1 MVQYNT
7 FSASDFLEDEAFVR
21 YIKYS
26 RPADVA
32 LWNDWLAS
40 GPPSA
45 GAFREASRVLEAILS
60 ARRIVPEQEDEQ
72 LSWEV
77 IERRTGDW
85 DQRRRSWGR
94 IRWVAAAAVIGIV
107 LVSGVLW
114 YLGSKVVVETG
125 YGEQKEV
132 VLPDKSIVRLN
143 ANSTITWYRAWR
155 WRSGR
160 EVWLRGEGLF
170 TVDHGEDRQGVF
182 TAYAG
187 DVAVSVLGTRFDVK
201 QRRSSVIV
209 SLLEGKLGIRDSR
222 RTGNQLILRAG
233 ETARFEDSSATV
245 MVGPIRKMTS
255 QPQAWTDNKI
265 LANGM
270 TVRDIIENYEDSY
283 GYHIVLG
290 DTSQASKTID
300 GTLSLQ
306 TEEGVLYMLAN
317 ILNANIHREG
327 RTIYLQPKHN

>member
-1 MVQYNT
+1 MEQYNT

-21 YIKYS
+21 YIKYG
-26 RPADVA
+26 RPSDITV
-32 LWNDWLAS
+32 WNDWLAS

-45 GAFREASRVLEAILS
+45 GAFQEASLVLGAVLS
-60 ARRIVPEQEDEQ
+60 ARRIVPEQDDER

-77 IERRTGDW
+77 IERRTKAVD
-85 DQRRRSWGR
+85 RRRRIGGR

-107 LVSGVLW
+107 VASGAFW

-125 YGEQKEV
+125 YGEQREV

-143 ANSTITWYRAWR
+143 ANSTLSWYRAWR
-155 WRSGR
+155 WRQGR
-160 EVWLRGEGLF
+160 EVWLKGEALF
-170 TVDHGEDRQGVF
+170 TVDHGEDQF
-182 TAYAG
+182 TAYSG
-187 DVAVSVLGTRFDVK
+187 DIAVRVLGTRFDLK
-201 QRRSSVIV
+201 QRRGSVVV

-222 RTGNQLILRAG
+222 RSGDQLILRAG

-245 MVGPIRKMTS
+245 SVSPIRKMTS
-255 QPQAWTDNKI
+255 QPQAWTDQKI
-265 LANGM
+265 MANGM

>member
-1 MVQYNT
+1 MDQYNT
-7 FSASDFLEDEAFVR
+7 YSASDFLEDEAFIR
-21 YIKYS
+21 YIKYG

-32 LWNDWLAS
+32 VWDDWLAS
-40 GPPSA
+40 GPASA
-45 GAFREASRVLEAILS
+45 EAFHAASEVLGIVLS
-60 ARRIVPEQEDEQ
+60 ARRIEPEQDDER

-77 IERRTGDW
+77 IERRTGEW

-94 IRWVAAAAVIGIV
+94 IRWVAAAAVIAV
-107 LVSGVLW
+107 ALASGAFW
-114 YLGSKVVVETG
+114 YLGSRVTVETG

-132 VLPDKSIVRLN
+132 VLPDRSIVRLN
-143 ANSTITWYRAWR
+143 ANSTLTWYRAWR
-155 WRSGR
+155 WRKGR
-160 EVWLRGEGLF
+160 EVWLKGEGLF
-170 TVDHGEDRQGVF
+170 DVGHGTGQF

-201 QRRSSVIV
+201 QRRSVVVV
-209 SLLEGKLGIRDSR
+209 SLLEGKLGIRDAR
-222 RTGNQLILRAG
+222 RSGGQLILRAG

-245 MVGPIRKMTS
+245 RVGPIRTMTS
-255 QPQAWTDNKI
+255 QPQAWADHKI
-265 LANGM
+265 MANGM

-306 TEEGVLYMLAN
+306 TEDGVLYMLAN